1 MSNFKLR
8 IPAKLLILLHS
19 FLLIPVF
26 LFSQEE
32 DFRQRTHYFG
42 FEPGS
47 NQIKENILIPK
58 VNRGSVIEFS
68 YRFENEGRNYNE
80 VTFNIGY
87 SKLRTKVET
96 EKVTQNLQMS
106 VGYSWGKNLLPGEKV
121 NYYLGVKANYLWTLM
136 EFPVWDESRAY
147 WGTVISAGPF
157 NRVNLAFDNN
167 TSWICSLQI
176 DLIGF
181 CSRPDE
187 ERLYAQEKWTVPNII
202 QITNSGFSFV
212 TLNSFVICSLRNEYR
227 IPLKNDNFFSFCNSI
242 TYATVSESKG
252 KSLQTVK
259 ISFGFGLGF

>member
-1 MSNFKLR
+1 MIISVLLDICHIKVGMPGK
-8 IPAKLLILLHS
+8 ILILFYL
-19 FLLIPVF
+19 FLLNPVF
-26 LFSQEE
+26 LFSREE

-42 FEPGS
+42 FEPGN

-106 VGYSWGKNLLPGEKV
+106 VGYSWGKNLLLGEKV
-121 NYYLGVKANYLWTLM
+121 NYYLGVEANYLWTLI

-157 NRVNLAFDNN
+157 NKVKLAFAN
-167 TSWICSLQI
+167 
-176 DLIGF
+176 
-181 CSRPDE
+181 
-187 ERLYAQEKWTVPNII
+187 
-202 QITNSGFSFV
+202 
-212 TLNSFVICSLRNEYR
+212 
-227 IPLKNDNFFSFCNSI
+227 
-242 TYATVSESKG
+242 
-252 KSLQTVK
+252 
-259 ISFGFGLGF
+259 